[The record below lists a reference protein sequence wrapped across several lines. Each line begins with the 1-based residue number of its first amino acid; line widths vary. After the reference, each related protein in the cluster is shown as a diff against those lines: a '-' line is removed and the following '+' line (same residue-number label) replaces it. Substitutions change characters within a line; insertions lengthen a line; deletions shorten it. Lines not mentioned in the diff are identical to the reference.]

1 MFEEIQNYDGESYSF
16 DIDSSPRVF
25 ELYKKIY
32 SKNIQKK
39 YRIASPTFFKY
50 DKERARYIN
59 MPEADYQNRLYALP
73 VTVSSKKTILI
84 NNSPYELYDAVERL
98 SGDCFFNFN
107 SNKIYKFKKYDGIDE
122 KKLEECSKMHY
133 SIYNMV
139 LLQTVGNMQKSKQQ
153 GLKLSNVEYEK
164 LDRGDTFVYL
174 LNEFY
179 ENGNDEILQSS
190 SKNNKESLKEYLNSF
205 SLEEYCCEMLQI
217 DDYDFIKKLINN
229 GGKKIDSINVN
240 NYLDIAI
247 EFWEKRKATI
257 DTYINK

>member
-1 MFEEIQNYDGESYSF
+1 MDILTLNNVSKVYGELKAL
-16 DIDSSPRVF
+16 DSVNLSVA
-25 ELYKKIY
+25 EGEWIY
-32 SKNIQKK
+32 
-39 YRIASPTFFKY
+39 Y
-50 DKERARYIN
+50 
-59 MPEADYQNRLYALP
+59 YQNGKE
-73 VTVSSKKTILI
+73 SK
-84 NNSPYELYDAVERL
+84 EM
-98 SGDCFFNFN
+98 NFAAG
-107 SNKIYKFKKYDGIDE
+107 KREG
-122 KKLEECSKMHY
+122 
-133 SIYNMV
+133 
-139 LLQTVGNMQKSKQQ
+139 KQQ
-153 GLKLSNVEYEK
+153 
-164 LDRGDTFVYL
+164 
-174 LNEFY
+174 EFY

>member
-1 MFEEIQNYDGESYSF
+1 
-16 DIDSSPRVF
+16 
-25 ELYKKIY
+25 
-32 SKNIQKK
+32 
-39 YRIASPTFFKY
+39 
-50 DKERARYIN
+50 
-59 MPEADYQNRLYALP
+59 
-73 VTVSSKKTILI
+73 
-84 NNSPYELYDAVERL
+84 
-98 SGDCFFNFN
+98 
-107 SNKIYKFKKYDGIDE
+107 
-122 KKLEECSKMHY
+122 
-133 SIYNMV
+133 MV

-153 GLKLSNVEYEK
+153 GLKLSNVEYEE

-179 ENGNDEILQSS
+179 EKGNDEILQSS

-229 GGKKIDSINVN
+229 GGEKIDSINVN

-257 DTYINK
+257 DTHLHQ